1 MHNVAIVIRNIRHSN
16 CDECWLKFGK
26 LVMMAIYYKHVGKKI
41 VFFKDKPMV
50 KLINVKSKLKL
61 SYCSYVSKLI
71 TYLKSL

>member
-1 MHNVAIVIRNIRHSN
+1 
-16 CDECWLKFGK
+16 
-26 LVMMAIYYKHVGKKI
+26 MAIYYKHVGKKI

-50 KLINVKSKLKL
+50 KLINVKSKSNLKL